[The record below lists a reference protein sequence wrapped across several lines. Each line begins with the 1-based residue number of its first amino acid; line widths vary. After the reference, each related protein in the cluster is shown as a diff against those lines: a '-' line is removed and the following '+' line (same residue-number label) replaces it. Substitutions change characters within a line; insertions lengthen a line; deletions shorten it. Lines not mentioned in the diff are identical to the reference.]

1 MKCHHD
7 LVVKTSADSDYS
19 LSKYTV
25 RLRSRKHTHMVS
37 AKLHTMLG
45 QVTHSKHGR
54 PAGEAAGEEAA
65 GGGSPG
71 AHWPHSRS
79 ADSYRASKGE
89 EVRALD
95 SRTHWAHF
103 PVGELQ

>member
-37 AKLHTMLG
+37 AKLQTMLG

-65 GGGSPG
+65 GAG
-71 AHWPHSRS
+71 AREPTGHTAGVLIATEPARVK
-79 ADSYRASKGE
+79 R
-89 EVRALD
+89 
-95 SRTHWAHF
+95 
-103 PVGELQ
+103 